1 MAAWSMSAPAPA
13 AAAAAEMKKGAC
25 RNTEWGQSCI
35 QRRSQHFWCR
45 TWKELKCCNGSNVS
59 HVCVCVHL
67 GAHKRHQRARWSKCG
82 CRSAAHQFLFQRRAA
97 NDTRQNNNCNAQ
109 IQIQF
114 FKQHVHCDVMIKDV
128 CAPVKV
134 SAHDVQVQRHQGWY
148 AVKPSLKS
156 GNRGLQALAQVL
168 DEREGNAAHV

>member
-1 MAAWSMSAPAPA
+1 MTSA
-13 AAAAAEMKKGAC
+13 
-25 RNTEWGQSCI
+25 
-35 QRRSQHFWCR
+35 
-45 TWKELKCCNGSNVS
+45 
-59 HVCVCVHL
+59 
-67 GAHKRHQRARWSKCG
+67 RALEQCG

-97 NDTRQNNNCNAQ
+97 NDTRHNNNCNTQ
-109 IQIQF
+109 IQW
-114 FKQHVHCDVMIKDV
+114 FKQHVHCDVMSKDV

-134 SAHDVQVQRHQGWY
+134 SAHDVHVQRHQGRY